1 MCGQLNSVSDI
12 SSVDN
17 LIKNNIKPSLYSGGF
32 FVTKIYYICYH
43 MSLSK
48 VLIATIVMILGQIG
62 SFMQL
67 QGAIKYGWYEKYMW
81 IILLSSVPISYLY
94 IVAVRM
100 YVDGFEGQ
108 IWPSRLIGFALGI
121 MVFTIMSILLFNE
134 HMTTKNAICL
144 VLSFSVVLIQLF
156 WK

>member
-1 MCGQLNSVSDI
+1 
-12 SSVDN
+12 
-17 LIKNNIKPSLYSGGF
+17 
-32 FVTKIYYICYH
+32 
-43 MSLSK
+43 MSLVK
-48 VLIATIVMILGQIG
+48 VLIATFIMILGQIG

-81 IILLSSVPISYLY
+81 VILLSSIPISYLY

-100 YVDGFEGQ
+100 YVDGFGGQ

-121 MVFTIMSILLFNE
+121 MVFTAMSIGLFKE
-134 HMTTKNAICL
+134 HMTPKTLICL
-144 VLSFSVVLIQLF
+144 CLSFSIVLIQLF

>member
-1 MCGQLNSVSDI
+1 
-12 SSVDN
+12 
-17 LIKNNIKPSLYSGGF
+17 
-32 FVTKIYYICYH
+32 

-81 IILLSSVPISYLY
+81 VILLSSVPISYLY

-100 YVDGFEGQ
+100 YVDGFGGQ

-121 MVFTIMSILLFNE
+121 MVFTILSIFLFKE
-134 HMTTKNAICL
+134 HMTLKTLVCL
-144 VLSFSVVLIQLF
+144 TLAVSIVLVQLF

>member
-1 MCGQLNSVSDI
+1 
-12 SSVDN
+12 
-17 LIKNNIKPSLYSGGF
+17 
-32 FVTKIYYICYH
+32 
-43 MSLSK
+43 MSLIK
-48 VLIATIVMILGQIG
+48 VLIATFIMILGQIG

-81 IILLSSVPISYLY
+81 VILLSSIPVSYLY

-100 YVDGFEGQ
+100 YVDGFNGQ

-121 MVFTIMSILLFNE
+121 MVFTGMSIGLFKE
-134 HMTTKNAICL
+134 HMTLKTVVCL
-144 VLSFSVVLIQLF
+144 SLSFLIVLIQLF

>member
-1 MCGQLNSVSDI
+1 
-12 SSVDN
+12 
-17 LIKNNIKPSLYSGGF
+17 
-32 FVTKIYYICYH
+32 

-48 VLIATIVMILGQIG
+48 ILIATIVMILGQIG

-81 IILLSSVPISYLY
+81 LILLSSVPISYLY

-100 YVDGFEGQ
+100 YVDGFGGQ

-121 MVFTIMSILLFNE
+121 MVFTLMSTFLFNE
-134 HMTTKNAICL
+134 HMTLKTIVCLILAISI
-144 VLSFSVVLIQLF
+144 VSVQLF

>member
-1 MCGQLNSVSDI
+1 
-12 SSVDN
+12 
-17 LIKNNIKPSLYSGGF
+17 
-32 FVTKIYYICYH
+32 

-48 VLIATIVMILGQIG
+48 VLIATIVMLLGQIG

-100 YVDGFEGQ
+100 YVDGFGGQ

-121 MVFTIMSILLFNE
+121 MVFTLMSIFLFNE
-134 HMTTKNAICL
+134 NMTTKTAICL
-144 VLSFSVVLIQLF
+144 ILSFSVVLIQLF

>member
-1 MCGQLNSVSDI
+1 
-12 SSVDN
+12 
-17 LIKNNIKPSLYSGGF
+17 
-32 FVTKIYYICYH
+32 

>member
-1 MCGQLNSVSDI
+1 
-12 SSVDN
+12 
-17 LIKNNIKPSLYSGGF
+17 
-32 FVTKIYYICYH
+32 
-43 MSLSK
+43 MSLIK
-48 VLIATIVMILGQIG
+48 VLIATFIMILGQIG

-100 YVDGFEGQ
+100 YVDGFGGQ

>member
-1 MCGQLNSVSDI
+1 
-12 SSVDN
+12 
-17 LIKNNIKPSLYSGGF
+17 
-32 FVTKIYYICYH
+32 
-43 MSLSK
+43 MSLTK

-81 IILLSSVPISYLY
+81 VILLSSVPISYLY

-100 YVDGFEGQ
+100 YVEGFGGQ

-121 MVFTIMSILLFNE
+121 MVFTLMSIFLFNE
-134 HMTTKNAICL
+134 HMTTKTAVCL
-144 VLSFSVVLIQLF
+144 TLSFLVVLIQLF